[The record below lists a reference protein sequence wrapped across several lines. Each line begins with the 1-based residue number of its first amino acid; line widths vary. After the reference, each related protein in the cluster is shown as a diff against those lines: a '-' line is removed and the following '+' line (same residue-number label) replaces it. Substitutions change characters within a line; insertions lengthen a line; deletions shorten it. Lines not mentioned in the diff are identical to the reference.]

1 MKFAGDTRPANAMRY
16 TAAGWLAIL
25 QAVMLLPEM
34 GLSVYLDLLS
44 RTHSFLKVVLAVMHI
59 INLPLGVFVLLTLRK
74 LLNERHSFHRVDG
87 MILAL
92 VGCNLAS
99 MAIGLVGLSASFEM
113 VMAVAALVV
122 LLIYSVI
129 NLGFAARILKLKDD
143 LFGLLRPFAY
153 LTIAASVLALTVI
166 LAPLGLLASTGALIV
181 MGMIFLR
188 AREEME
194 IL

>member
-99 MAIGLVGLSASFEM
+99 MSIGLVGLSASFEM